1 MPSYA
6 LKLQATQ
13 FLRGTGLLDA
23 YEGVISKL
31 VTQGWPSDDNVFG
44 HAAHE
49 LLRWHS
55 QHKDEY
61 ANNMMV
67 NPGSAAL
74 QIQGGASSRLGAGS
88 QQRGTNFLDAGM
100 QNVQVDRAQVRQ
112 ESPSKRAANVLRQTS
127 AKYPEL
133 DQAAQLE
140 SYKRQV
146 QEMAID

>member
-1 MPSYA
+1 MVDRDVPSYA

-23 YEGVISKL
+23 YEDVISKL

-74 QIQGGASSRLGAGS
+74 QIQGGA
-88 QQRGTNFLDAGM
+88 
-100 QNVQVDRAQVRQ
+100 
-112 ESPSKRAANVLRQTS
+112 
-127 AKYPEL
+127 
-133 DQAAQLE
+133 
-140 SYKRQV
+140 
-146 QEMAID
+146 